1 MSDSSPRGSQTIDNF
16 STFISLSVK
25 YGGKGTYLPGLLR
38 GLNEITTWTVL
49 HKMPNT

>member
-1 MSDSSPRGSQTIDNF
+1 MDNF

-38 GLNEITTWTVL
+38 GLNEIYTWNML
-49 HKMPNT
+49 YKHGRYCC